1 MIVES
6 SLISASILA
15 LLAVLMILPSLRR
28 LPGIGVIPAMI
39 VIALVTW
46 WRGDGLEAIGLV
58 QPDSWL
64 QVIGLSV
71 LFGLLIAL
79 ASTVIIEPLSD
90 RWTGVEHDLSAL
102 GEIKGNLRNT
112 LTWITAAWAM
122 AATIEE
128 IIFRGY
134 MMREIA
140 DLFGT
145 SFTAVILN
153 ILGTSIV
160 FGLAHWYQGKAG
172 ALSTGIVGSL
182 LGVLFVWNDFQ
193 LWLLIL
199 THGMIDTIGLL
210 LIYLGWDEQLNHVI
224 FKTLP

>member
-1 MIVES
+1 MTVES
-6 SLISASILA
+6 SLVSASILA

-28 LPGIGVIPAMI
+28 LPGIGVIPVMI
-39 VIALVTW
+39 VIALAIW
-46 WRGDGLEAIGLV
+46 WRGDGWETIGLV

-64 QVIGLSV
+64 RVIGLSV

-112 LTWITAAWAM
+112 LTWITAAWVM

-140 DLFGT
+140 DLFGI

-210 LIYLGWDEQLNHVI
+210 LIYLGWDDQLNHVI
-224 FKTLP
+224 FKT